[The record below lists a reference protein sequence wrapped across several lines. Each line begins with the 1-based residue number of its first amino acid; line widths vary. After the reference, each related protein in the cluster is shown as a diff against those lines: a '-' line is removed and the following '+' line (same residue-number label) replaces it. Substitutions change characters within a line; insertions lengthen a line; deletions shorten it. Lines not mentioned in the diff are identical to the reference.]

1 MATFRKSITLIFGL
15 DEFRGLLLAL
25 SVNGNCKGALTWF
38 VSLVGVL
45 NELVSL
51 SYPLLSFIF
60 C

>member
-1 MATFRKSITLIFGL
+1 MATLRKSITLIFGF

-25 SVNGNCKGALTWF
+25 SVSGSCKGALTWF

-51 SYPLLSFIF
+51 SYPRKSFIF